1 MHERSLHVHAEHH
14 AEPDQVDAEPLC
26 RRPEQRDHNES
37 DLEEIEE
44 EREKKNKDI
53 DEDQKAD
60 DPAGQ
65 RDQKVL
71 HPSVSI
77 DAVEGQREG
86 ARADQDEHNEGGQ
99 FGRDLRGLARQI
111 PA

>member
-1 MHERSLHVHAEHH
+1 MAGGEFRLSMLLRPGRGSEIERRRRHVE
-14 AEPDQVDAEPLC
+14 L
-26 RRPEQRDHNES
+26 RDHNES

-77 DAVEGQREG
+77 DAVEGQRED

-99 FGRDLRGLARQI
+99 LGRDLRGLARQI